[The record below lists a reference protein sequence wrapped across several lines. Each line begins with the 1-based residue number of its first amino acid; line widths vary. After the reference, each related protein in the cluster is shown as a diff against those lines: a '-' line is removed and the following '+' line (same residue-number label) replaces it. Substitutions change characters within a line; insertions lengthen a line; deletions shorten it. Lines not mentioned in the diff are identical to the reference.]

1 MKIKSLLI
9 GMLAC
14 SAMVACTNTD
24 ELEVDNGKGKDGHS
38 YLAVKFSM
46 DGKSSRALG
55 RYAEGTTDEV
65 KVTKATF
72 FFLDETGNSC
82 ADPCTIAGSQLD
94 SWTPGTS
101 DNTNKDANTSV
112 DETSAPV
119 VVIKNAVKT
128 PTQIVAILNPVEDYT
143 SGKSL
148 AELEAIS
155 GTGFGVTE
163 SGKFVMS
170 NSVYA
175 EKGKKVIATTI
186 PGSSIKN
193 TPEAAIGANVPVVI
207 PVERVLAKVNFATNN
222 VKGSEEVELDRES
235 ASAEIAKTRISV
247 EVTGYHLYKT
257 YNTSYLFKNI
267 NPTWAGNWWND
278 ATYHR
283 SYWAIN
289 ATGGEWDNTKAY
301 DGADMSDKY
310 CQENTDADNKTKLLA
325 IAVLKAD
332 LTDDNK
338 DNPTDISLVK
348 YRGAYYTEKGF
359 LAEVAKLYDVTKYYV
374 KDGDGHRALAAKDL
388 TLAYNTITTNITVG
402 GSAIQDYQA
411 VPALASTITEVYT
424 LDADKYVAANL
435 DNVKAAINSIVK
447 VKYWK
452 NGRAYFFT
460 DIEHGGAGCG
470 VTEGGNE
477 AQYGIVRNHLYRL
490 TLTSI
495 KGFGTP
501 APGDK
506 PIVPTTP
513 EDDEETY
520 LAAQVE
526 ILSYKVVTQNVTLQ

>member
-1 MKIKSLLI
+1 
-9 GMLAC
+9 MLAC

-55 RYAEGTTDEV
+55 SYAEGTTDEV

-193 TPEAAIGANVPVVI
+193 SPEAAIGANVPVVI

-506 PIVPTTP
+506 PIDPTKP
-513 EDDEETY
+513 EDDDETY

>member
-24 ELEVDNGKGKDGHS
+24 ELEVDNGKGKEGQS

-55 RYAEGTTDEV
+55 SYAEGTADEV

-82 ADPCTIAGSQLD
+82 ADPCTIAGPQFD

-101 DNTNKDANTSV
+101 GDTNKDANDSV
-112 DETSAPV
+112 DEISAPV

-128 PTQIVAILNPVEDYT
+128 PTQIVAILNPVEEYN

-148 AELEAIS
+148 AELEVIS
-155 GTGFGVTE
+155 GTGFGVTG
-163 SGKFVMS
+163 SGNFVMS

-175 EKGKKVIATTI
+175 ENGKKVIATTI
-186 PGSSIKN
+186 PTSSIKN
-193 TPEAAIGANVPVVI
+193 TPEAAIEANVPVVI
-207 PVERVLAKVNFATNN
+207 PVERVLAKVNFVTND
-222 VKGSEEVELDRES
+222 VKGSEQVELNRES
-235 ASAEIAKTRISV
+235 VSDDIAKTSISV
-247 EVTGYHLYKT
+247 EVTGYHLYNA

-267 NPTWAGNWWND
+267 DLAWAGDWWND
-278 ATYHR
+278 VTNRR

-289 ATGGEWDNTKAY
+289 ATGGTWDKSNAY
-301 DGADMSDKY
+301 DNANLDDKY

-332 LTDDNK
+332 FTDDNQN
-338 DNPTDISLVK
+338 NPTPISLVK
-348 YRGAYYTEKGF
+348 YRGAYYTAEGF

-374 KDGDGHRALAAKDL
+374 KNGDGYRALVAEDL
-388 TLAYNTITTNITVG
+388 TLAYNTTTTDIKVG

-424 LDADKYVAANL
+424 LDAGEYVPANL
-435 DNVKAAINSIVK
+435 DNVKAAINGIVK
-447 VKYWK
+447 VNYWRE
-452 NGRAYFFT
+452 GRAYFYT
-460 DIEHGGAGCG
+460 NIEHGGAGCG

-495 KGFGTP
+495 EGFGTP

-506 PIVPTTP
+506 PIDPTKP
-513 EDDEETY
+513 EDDDETY

-526 ILSYKVVTQNVTLQ
+526 ILSYKVVTQDVNLQ